1 MAVLGKEKI
10 ILQQLGSVAKSK
22 PANQARDFARHLHKR
37 GFMLNVPISWL
48 KHVLGVNLVD
58 MFNLFFHVLVFLLVV
73 LDMIPYTF
81 FPHQRVSLKVHPTP
95 TRLRRKR
102 KKPNPSPNA
111 EHLRYGKISF
121 GFRTVFGKTP

>member
-1 MAVLGKEKI
+1 
-10 ILQQLGSVAKSK
+10 
-22 PANQARDFARHLHKR
+22 
-37 GFMLNVPISWL
+37 
-48 KHVLGVNLVD
+48 

-81 FPHQRVSLKVHPTP
+81 FSSPTGFP
-95 TRLRRKR
+95 EGSSNSYAAETEKE
-102 KKPNPSPNA
+102 KTNPSPNA